1 LLGIPNQF
9 VGKNLSAA
17 DWKLIDARSAA
28 LGYQKFDTGQ
38 DGQGPGRGIWMVD
51 RSGQPVHQMSTISES
66 KRALQAMAPP
76 KEAKDATKPVIGFDA
91 DGNQVLTNGANATQL
106 GLSEIRE
113 VGQAEAEKVTNARSL
128 LPVFNNS
135 NPADRGAMQLAQDL
149 DRQGKL
155 GPLASRYQ
163 EFMAGTYGKGDP
175 EVEELRTKMG
185 LLATGLMQVH
195 VGARGSAQMLEHFED
210 MANAKKMDGPTLLS
224 GLNAEN
230 NYVTRKAMIPKNS
243 RFNTGIGNTGAGNT
257 QTGGGFNWS
266 GLPQVK

>member
-1 LLGIPNQF
+1 MRRF
-9 VGKNLSAA
+9 EKLSQ
-17 DWKLIDARSAA
+17 ARG
-28 LGYQKFDTGQ
+28 LQKFDTGQ
-38 DGQGPGRGIWMVD
+38 DGQGQGRGIWILD
-51 RSGQPVHQMSTISES
+51 RAGNPVQQISPISES

-76 KEAKDATKPVIGFDA
+76 KPLADANKPVIGFDT
-91 DGNQVLTNGANATQL
+91 DGNQVLTSGMNAQQL
-106 GLSEIRE
+106 GLSEIRD

-128 LPVFNNS
+128 LSVFNNP
-135 NPADRGAMQLAQDL
+135 NPGDRGLIQLAQDL

-155 GPLASRYQ
+155 GPIASRYQ

-185 LLATGLMQVH
+185 LATTGLMQVH
-195 VGARGSAQMLEHFED
+195 VGARGSAAMMEHFED
-210 MANAKKMDGPTLLS
+210 LANAKKMDGPTLLS

-243 RFNTGIGNTGAGNT
+243 RFNTGIPNTGNT

-266 GLPQVK
+266 ALPQVK

>member
-1 LLGIPNQF
+1 
-9 VGKNLSAA
+9 
-17 DWKLIDARSAA
+17 
-28 LGYQKFDTGQ
+28 
-38 DGQGPGRGIWMVD
+38 
-51 RSGQPVHQMSTISES
+51 
-66 KRALQAMAPP
+66 MAPP
-76 KEAKDATKPVIGFDA
+76 KEQKDATKPVIGFDT
-91 DGNQVLTNGANATQL
+91 DGNQVLTNGANASQL

-128 LPVFNNS
+128 LPVFNNP
-135 NPADRGAMQLAQDL
+135 NPNDRGAIQLARDL

-155 GPLASRYQ
+155 GPIASRYQ

-230 NYVTRKAMIPKNS
+230 NYVQRKAMIPQNS
-243 RFNTGIGNTGAGNT
+243 RFNTGPANSGAGSTGASN
-257 QTGGGFNWS
+257 
-266 GLPQVK
+266 PQGRAVRDSTNKIIGYTTDGKTMTPVP